1 MLVKIF
7 WDGDA
12 TAGMGR
18 PVAREIADILQL
30 DVELEENPIMLTGY
44 SRHRDQ
50 FDAGQIL
57 QRISLYKRRHGI
69 DALILL
75 VTGKDLYARGWD
87 FVYGLAKAAYGAAV
101 VSTARMEDGF
111 YRMEEDLHALCMR
124 TAKEGAHE
132 ICHLF
137 GLSHCEDPTC
147 IMFPPET
154 RDQLD
159 RKSTA
164 LCPVCRQR
172 LNESIASCEADAGR

>member
-7 WDGDA
+7 WDFDA
-12 TAGMGR
+12 AEGMGR
-18 PVAREIADILQL
+18 PVAKEIAAILRIEI
-30 DVELEENPIMLTGY
+30 ELEESPFMLTGY
-44 SRHRDQ
+44 NRQRDQ

-57 QRISLYKRRHGI
+57 QRIHLYKRRHGI
-69 DALILL
+69 CTPILL

-87 FVYGLAKAAYGAAV
+87 FVYGLAKAMYGAAV
-101 VSTARMEDGF
+101 VSTARMENRF
-111 YRMEEDLHALCMR
+111 YQREEDLHALCMR

-147 IMFPPET
+147 VMFPPET

-159 RKSTA
+159 RKFNA
-164 LCPVCRQR
+164 LCPECRRRLDEAISSCRTDPVC
-172 LNESIASCEADAGR
+172 